1 MAKTAA
7 RTNRK
12 VQAILNNSPQHHF
25 TWSEM
30 SFTGSLSHI
39 KLQFSQIDVDTLHIA
54 TAATLNSEQW
64 TAYTWMAATA
74 VCPIVT
80 TVGL

>member
-1 MAKTAA
+1 
-7 RTNRK
+7 
-12 VQAILNNSPQHHF
+12 
-25 TWSEM
+25 M

-64 TAYTWMAATA
+64 TVDSLHMDGSHSCLSYSDHCRIMNLNWEGYENEILHTAY
-74 VCPIVT
+74 
-80 TVGL
+80 